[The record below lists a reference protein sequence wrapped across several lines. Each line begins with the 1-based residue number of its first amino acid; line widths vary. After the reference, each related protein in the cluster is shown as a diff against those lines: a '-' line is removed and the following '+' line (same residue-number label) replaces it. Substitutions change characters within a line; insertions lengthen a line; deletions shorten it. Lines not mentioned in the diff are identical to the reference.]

1 MNFGGFGMDPFSLF
15 QQQDG
20 DIFGSIA
27 EGAVKGILKFL
38 TEKKSKSV
46 GSLTPHGMQIL
57 QQIQYETQT
66 QGPIMPEM
74 AVQRAMS
81 LGLPQEE
88 ATAVAFHY
96 ALGLLKVFVIGNVV
110 QQAIFQEIMTGVPA
124 EHNVAQ
130 FGMLKGLQPQEIQAA
145 TQMIMITKGRRPL
158 IKQTV
163 HQILALL
170 QNQPLSPM
178 QVYQYAL
185 QSGLM
190 PMEALFVAEMVDF
203 LK

>member
-46 GSLTPHGMQIL
+46 GSLTPQGMQIL

-110 QQAIFQEIMTGVPA
+110 QQAIFQELMTGVPA

-130 FGMLKGLQPQEIQAA
+130 FGMLKGLQP
-145 TQMIMITKGRRPL
+145 
-158 IKQTV
+158 
-163 HQILALL
+163 
-170 QNQPLSPM
+170 
-178 QVYQYAL
+178 
-185 QSGLM
+185 
-190 PMEALFVAEMVDF
+190 
-203 LK
+203 